1 MRAHMQTV
9 FFLILIISC
18 GFSQFS
24 QAQMVGWGVGFRQTN
39 LKADSGLTVDSNLGL
54 QAGVLYFGPLTSN
67 LEIRA
72 GAFISQRNF
81 SVKPTGASSSL
92 KSDFNL
98 TYIDVPATVGWA
110 PSKTM
115 TLFAGP
121 LLNLNVS
128 KQSSAGSD
136 SLDNAGIKS
145 FGLGL
150 TAGLTAKFASDY
162 GLEVFIEQPGTISDN
177 TSNPMSV
184 GVNFLIL
191 IE

>member
-1 MRAHMQTV
+1 MRR
-9 FFLILIISC
+9 LRKILVLVLFCC

-24 QAQMVGWGVGFRQTN
+24 QAQLVGWGVGFRQTS
-39 LKADSGLTVDSNLGL
+39 LAGKDGFTVDSNLGL
-54 QAGVLYFGPLTSN
+54 QAGALYFGPLTSN
-67 LEIRA
+67 LEMRA

-81 SVKPTGASSSL
+81 SIKPTGAGSSS
-92 KSDFNL
+92 KTDYSL
-98 TYIDVPATVGWA
+98 TYIDVPAALGWSPNKA
-110 PSKTM
+110 M

-128 KQSSAGSD
+128 KQSSSGAD

-150 TAGLTAKFASDY
+150 TAGVTAKFASDY
-162 GLEVFIEQPGTISDN
+162 GLEVFVERPGTLSDN

-184 GVNFLIL
+184 GVNFLVL